1 MPAADPPSTVL
12 TIRLDPR
19 LKSSLDREADRR
31 GTTRSE
37 LVRELLADGIGGGRE
52 GTTLEDEA
60 RRQSLLVSVGDT
72 EGEALDFLEQV
83 ADTRGWT

>member
-1 MPAADPPSTVL
+1 MPIADPPSAVL

-19 LKSSLDREADRR
+19 LKRSLDREADRR
-31 GTTRSE
+31 RTTRSE
-37 LVRELLADGIGGGRE
+37 LVRELLADGLGEGRQ
-52 GTTLEDEA
+52 GTTLQEEA